1 MNPARFFFLIISVLI
16 ASWGCDKSVSPARN
30 ANSITQMPGC
40 LSTLR
45 ASATPDS
52 CFSYQ
57 FHDVLVV
64 DFCATANCCPDINR
78 FSTEYLIR
86 NDTIAVTIADTAAHL
101 CRCTCTYNLHAE
113 YSELTGNQYLFVVY
127 RQDYSSRLVF
137 YSERVYRN

>member
-1 MNPARFFFLIISVLI
+1 MNPARFHILIIVLMI
-16 ASWGCDKSVSPARN
+16 MFCGCEKSVSPGKN
-30 ANSITQMPGC
+30 TNFVTQTPGC
-40 LSTLR
+40 LSTLH
-45 ASATPDS
+45 ASATPES

-64 DFCATANCCPDINR
+64 DFCASANCCPDRNR
-78 FSTEYLIR
+78 FSSQYAIR

-113 YSELTGNQYLFVVY
+113 FSELTGNQYLFVVY

-137 YSERVYRN
+137 YSERVFRN

>member
-1 MNPARFFFLIISVLI
+1 MNVSRFSFLVIILM
-16 ASWGCDKSVSPARN
+16 ASFGACDKA
-30 ANSITQMPGC
+30 ITPEKSTSTIAQAPGC

-78 FSTEYLIR
+78 FSSKHTIR
-86 NDTIAVTIADTAAHL
+86 NDTIAVTIADTAAPL
-101 CRCTCTYNLHAE
+101 CRCICTYNLHGE
-113 YSELTGNQYLFVVY
+113 FSELPGNQYLFVVY

-137 YSERVYRN
+137 YSERVFRN

>member
-1 MNPARFFFLIISVLI
+1 MIPARFFFLVISAMI
-16 ASWGCDKSVSPARN
+16 AFWGCEKSVSPVRN
-30 ANSITQMPGC
+30 ADSITQMPGC

-64 DFCATANCCPDINR
+64 DFCASANCCPDVNR
-78 FSTEYLIR
+78 FSSKHTVCS
-86 NDTIAVTIADTAAHL
+86 DTIAVTIADTAAHH

-113 YSELTGNQYLFVVY
+113 FSELTGNQYLFVVY
-127 RQDYSSRLVF
+127 REDYSSRVVF
-137 YSERVYRN
+137 YSERVFRN